1 MFRKKDDLS
10 KDKKIEVVSKNS
22 SALGFKKKNEAAE
35 QKIVPKRPLKEDIS
49 TSRSS
54 RKDQFSGEKHLKR
67 EPHEKSVY

>member
-22 SALGFKKKNEAAE
+22 SGLGFKKKNEPAE
-35 QKIVPKRPLKEDIS
+35 SKLAPKKPLKEDIS

-54 RKDQFSGEKHLKR
+54 RKDQVSG
-67 EPHEKSVY
+67 